1 MAERAKDRINV
12 RYEHLMSM
20 IDRLEKKIKSLPE
33 GNIYIKHAGK
43 RRYYYL
49 YNGDYSKEKLLG
61 KNDKKL
67 IDDLL
72 QKKYLM
78 MVLVNSK
85 EEADL
90 LKKTLDKYPK
100 VIAEETFNQL
110 DEAHK
115 ERIKP
120 IVATDEQFVS
130 EWLNQ
135 PYTPKPFKQGDSYF
149 ETLRGERVRSKS
161 EVIIADRLFTNGIPY
176 KYECPL
182 MVGQN
187 TIYPDFTL
195 LRVSDRKILY
205 LEHNGKVGDQ
215 VYGDDMVDR
224 LNKYTLA
231 GIYQGDR
238 LFMTFESA
246 NRPLDVRVVDKMI
259 NDLFK

>member
-1 MAERAKDRINV
+1 MTKRIISEVRSRREIIAKLLELSEEKVKSFPDGRIKV
-12 RYEHLMSM
+12 KHR
-20 IDRLEKKIKSLPE
+20 KS
-33 GNIYIKHAGK
+33 GI
-43 RRYYYL
+43 YYYL
-49 YNGDYSKEKLLG
+49 TNEGNEDVFIPCENNHLIEDLIQ
-61 KNDKKL
+61 KN
-67 IDDLL
+67 
-72 QKKYLM
+72 YL
-78 MVLVNSK
+78 
-85 EEADL
+85 E
-90 LKKTLDKYPK
+90 K
-100 VIAEETFNQL
+100 VIKVSEQEIAVLKRFESQYPEVLAEDIYESL
-110 DEAHK
+110 SDDRKIHV
-115 ERIKP
+115 KP
-120 IVATDEQFVS
+120 IVLTDEQFV
-130 EWLNQ
+130 EKWQNR

-161 EVIIADRLFTNGIPY
+161 EVIIADRLFTSGIPY

-182 MVGQN
+182 VVGKN